1 MKETHITIYIHDLE
15 ISDKSKSFLARVG
28 LMKLDD
34 LLNCNMTELSA
45 MRNKGIRKLIL
56 YRPVYTRN
64 LFERLIGK
72 IDSLVN
78 SETKKVN
85 TYEELLC
92 EEWFKEKIIAIANTK
107 KSERQTQVTQRDVAI
122 DYSRIRAKFILKNE
136 TDVQLIL
143 PDIRLKNE
151 EIKKATLYVS
161 CNGREVMQQ
170 NLSWYGNELG
180 KTLNG
185 VAASISVGSQEDSLL
200 NICVRIKCDDEW
212 IYDSE
217 ESLHRNVLLF
227 YGGAEISANQVK
239 RDHYTLVVPKM
250 SEVKTEN
257 TDIVEIDSMKNAGLK
272 AFFLEL
278 KDGYVLS
285 VDGRLIAFDSENGTD
300 LKVITPSESTSL
312 PTVTIQDTERY

>member
-1 MKETHITIYIHDLE
+1 
-15 ISDKSKSFLARVG
+15 
-28 LMKLDD
+28 
-34 LLNCNMTELSA
+34 
-45 MRNKGIRKLIL
+45 
-56 YRPVYTRN
+56 
-64 LFERLIGK
+64 
-72 IDSLVN
+72 
-78 SETKKVN
+78 
-85 TYEELLC
+85 
-92 EEWFKEKIIAIANTK
+92 
-107 KSERQTQVTQRDVAI
+107 
-122 DYSRIRAKFILKNE
+122 
-136 TDVQLIL
+136 
-143 PDIRLKNE
+143 
-151 EIKKATLYVS
+151 
-161 CNGREVMQQ
+161 MQQ

-212 IYDSE
+212 IYNSE

-300 LKVITPSESTSL
+300 LKVITPSESTSPANGHHSGHRSFPRL
-312 PTVTIQDTERY
+312 SEEYL

>member
-1 MKETHITIYIHDLE
+1 M
-15 ISDKSKSFLARVG
+15 
-28 LMKLDD
+28 
-34 LLNCNMTELSA
+34 
-45 MRNKGIRKLIL
+45 
-56 YRPVYTRN
+56 
-64 LFERLIGK
+64 
-72 IDSLVN
+72 
-78 SETKKVN
+78 
-85 TYEELLC
+85 LC

-257 TDIVEIDSMKNAGLK
+257 TDIIEIDSMKNAGLK
-272 AFFLEL
+272 AFFW
-278 KDGYVLS
+278 S
-285 VDGRLIAFDSENGTD
+285 
-300 LKVITPSESTSL
+300 
-312 PTVTIQDTERY
+312 